1 MHVHFSHIFGLHHG
15 LKVCCAYP
23 CKALDGWALSS
34 PTFESKHTSYH
45 RVLSWGP
52 EMLVLFLDQRIERA
66 LHQLVS
72 VEVNHNYGMTLYAPR
87 RDEEAKVHKEQGHGM
102 TYGGN
107 C

>member
-1 MHVHFSHIFGLHHG
+1 
-15 LKVCCAYP
+15 
-23 CKALDGWALSS
+23 
-34 PTFESKHTSYH
+34 
-45 RVLSWGP
+45 
-52 EMLVLFLDQRIERA
+52 MLVLFLDQRIERA